1 MNHARLDEHAQ
12 QTQQGGFVQPGAFG
26 QVAQRQA
33 QIVFVEAFQ
42 NGDAAFEHAD
52 GRLRGILA

>member
-1 MNHARLDEHAQ
+1 MDHARLDEHGQ
-12 QTQQGGFVQPGAFG
+12 QAEQGGFVQPRALR

-33 QIVFVEAFQ
+33 RAVLVETFQ
-42 NGDAAFEHAD
+42 DGDAAFEHAG